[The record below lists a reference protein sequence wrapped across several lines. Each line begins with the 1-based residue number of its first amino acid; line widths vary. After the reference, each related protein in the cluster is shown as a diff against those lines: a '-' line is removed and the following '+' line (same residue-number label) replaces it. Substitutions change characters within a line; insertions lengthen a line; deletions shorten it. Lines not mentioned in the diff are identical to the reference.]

1 MVESTMRTK
10 KEIRDELVND
20 PIWQS
25 ALNSV
30 DGEEKKKIVSAVEP
44 LLIDLI
50 SSMDEFM
57 DALKAD
63 PEAIA
68 ELSRGL
74 TGEKQVVNSEP
85 VASGSTG

>member
-1 MVESTMRTK
+1 MRTK

-25 ALNSV
+25 ALSSI
-30 DGEEKKKIVSAVEP
+30 DEEEKKKIVGAVEP

-68 ELSRGL
+68 ELSHKSDAQKAVCGADRTDL
-74 TGEKQVVNSEP
+74 RIRR
-85 VASGSTG
+85 